1 MMGAFLFSCAVSIAI
16 IWLLLISKLAW
27 RIAVDVPNDRSLHS
41 RPIPR
46 IGGWGV
52 IPAAIAASFFFG
64 AVQWPLAGLATLLFA
79 VSYLDDRIGL
89 PILVRLTMHAVVSVT
104 WVIFGPANL
113 PLLLAG
119 IAAFSIMWWINLYN
133 FMDGANG
140 LAGGMGFIG
149 FLAYAVAAISHDM
162 MPLALWSLALA
173 GASAGFLLFNFHSAR
188 VFLGDCGSVP
198 LGFFVGALGLWGWSG
213 GAWPAWFP
221 FLVFASFFL
230 DATVTLLRRMM
241 NGEPFWRAHAEH
253 YYQRLIRSGWS
264 HPHTALRE
272 YVLMAASASLA
283 TAMLTWS
290 VSAQY
295 VGLVTAAGV
304 FVGLAILVDRRWL
317 QFQQEAGK
325 TSPGWPKLQYVLVPA
340 LLTAVAVIAVIPLR
354 DVSLYPYI
362 IIEAPDG
369 LRATFLH
376 RGRPQAGKCEGD
388 VAKFVTAIQSK
399 CPDCKIV
406 EQNCLDKLEPN
417 QSQMLAAGPLDVPSA
432 RLPDG
437 IVTFKST
444 NPNAAL
450 AVCRESERQASIG
463 PKEGFVEC
471 YSPGQVRK
479 LL

>member
-1 MMGAFLFSCAVSIAI
+1 MGVFLFSGAVSIAI
-16 IWLLLISKLAW
+16 IGLLLISKLAW

-52 IPAAIAASFFFG
+52 IPAAIAASFFYG
-64 AVQWPLAGLATLLFA
+64 AAEWPLAGLAALLFV

-89 PILVRLTMHAVVSVT
+89 PILVRLAMHAVVSAA
-104 WVIFGPANL
+104 WLIFGPASL

-119 IAAFSIMWWINLYN
+119 IAAFAIMWWINLYN

-140 LAGGMGFIG
+140 LAGGMGLIG
-149 FLAYAVAAISHDM
+149 FLAYAIGAASHDM
-162 MPLALWSLALA
+162 VPLTLWSLALA
-173 GASAGFLLFNFHSAR
+173 GASAGFLLFNFRSAR

-221 FLVFASFFL
+221 FLVFAPFFL
-230 DATVTLLRRMM
+230 DATVTLLRRMI
-241 NGEPFWRAHAEH
+241 NGEPFWRAHTEH
-253 YYQRLIRSGWS
+253 YYQRLILSGWS
-264 HPHTALRE
+264 HPRIAVRE

-295 VGLVTAAGV
+295 AGLVTAAGV

-317 QFQQEAGK
+317 QFQQQAGK
-325 TSPGWPKLQYVLVPA
+325 ASPGWPKLQYVLIPA
-340 LLTAVAVIAVIPLR
+340 LLTGVAVIAVIPLR
-354 DVSLYPYI
+354 DASRYPYI

-376 RGRPQAGKCEGD
+376 RGRPKAAQCEAD
-388 VAKFVTAIQSK
+388 VAKFVAIIQAK
-399 CPDCKIV
+399 CVACKIV

-417 QSQMLAAGPLDVPSA
+417 QSQMLAATPLDVPSA

-437 IVTFKST
+437 IVTFKSR
-444 NPNAAL
+444 NPNTAL
-450 AVCRESERQASIG
+450 AVCRESQRQASMG
-463 PKEGFVEC
+463 PREGFVEC

>member
-1 MMGAFLFSCAVSIAI
+1 MAAFFVSCGLSIAI
-16 IWLLLISKLAW
+16 IGLLLISKLAW
-27 RIAVDVPNDRSLHS
+27 RLAVDLPNDRSLHS

-52 IPAAIAASFFFG
+52 IPAAVGAAFLFG
-64 AVQWPLAGLATLLFA
+64 EAEWPLAGLAMLLFV
-79 VSYLDDRIGL
+79 VSYLDDRFSL
-89 PILVRLTMHAVVSVT
+89 PILVRLTTHAVVSVA
-104 WVIFGPANL
+104 WVIFGPASL

-119 IAAFSIMWWINLYN
+119 IAVIAIIWWINLYN

-140 LAGGMGFIG
+140 LAGGMGLIG
-149 FLAYAVAAISHDM
+149 FLAYAIAAASHDM
-162 MPLALWSLALA
+162 VPLTVWSLALA
-173 GASAGFLLFNFHSAR
+173 GASAGFLLFNFSSAR

-213 GAWPAWFP
+213 GAWPSWFP

-230 DATVTLLRRMM
+230 DATVTLSRRMI

-264 HPHTALRE
+264 HPRTAVRE
-272 YVLMAASASLA
+272 YVLMMASASLA

-295 VGLVTAAGV
+295 AGLVAAAGV
-304 FVGLAILVDRRWL
+304 FVGVAILVDRRWL
-317 QFQQEAGK
+317 QMQQQAGK
-325 TSPGWPKLQYVLVPA
+325 ASSGWPTWQYLLIPS
-340 LLTAVAVIAVIPLR
+340 LLTGVAVIAVIPLR
-354 DVSLYPYI
+354 DASRYPYI

-376 RGRPQAGKCEGD
+376 RGRPKAAQCEAD
-388 VAKFVTAIQSK
+388 VAQFVATIQAK
-399 CPDCKIV
+399 CAACKIV
-406 EQNCLDKLEPN
+406 EENCLDRLEPK
-417 QSQMLAAGPLDVPSA
+417 QSQMLAAAPLDMPSA
-432 RLPDG
+432 RLSDG
-437 IVTFKST
+437 VVTFKSD
-444 NPNAAL
+444 NPGVAL
-450 AVCRESERQASIG
+450 AVCRESERQASMG
-463 PKEGFVEC
+463 PKAGFVEC

>member
-1 MMGAFLFSCAVSIAI
+1 MSIFFFSFTISIAI
-16 IWLLLISKLAW
+16 IGLLLASKLAW
-27 RIAVDVPNDRSLHS
+27 KIAVDVPNERSLHS

-52 IPAAIAASFFFG
+52 IPAAVGVSFFYG
-64 AVQWPLAGLATLLFA
+64 AVQWPLAVLAALLFV
-79 VSYLDDRIGL
+79 VSYLDDRFNL
-89 PILVRLTMHAVVSVT
+89 PILVRLVTHAVVSVA
-104 WVIFGPANL
+104 WLIFGPASL

-119 IAAFSIMWWINLYN
+119 IAAFAIMWWINLYN

-140 LAGGMGFIG
+140 LSGGMALIG
-149 FLAYAVAAISHDM
+149 FLAYAVGAASHDM

-221 FLVFASFFL
+221 FLVFAPFFL
-230 DATVTLLRRMM
+230 DATVTLLRRMI
-241 NGEPFWRAHAEH
+241 NGEKFWRAHTEH

-264 HPHTALRE
+264 HPRIALRE

-295 VGLVTAAGV
+295 AGLVTAAVV

-317 QFQQEAGK
+317 QFQQQAGK
-325 TSPGWPKLQYVLVPA
+325 GALGWPRLQYVLVPA
-340 LLTAVAVIAVIPLR
+340 LLTGVAVLAVIPLR
-354 DVSLYPYI
+354 DASLYPYI

-376 RGRPQAGKCEGD
+376 RGRPKAGQCEAD
-388 VAKFVTAIQSK
+388 VAKFVAAIQSK
-399 CPDCKIV
+399 CVACKIV
-406 EQNCLDKLEPN
+406 EKNCLEKLEPG
-417 QSQMLAAGPLDVPSA
+417 QSQMLAAAPLDIPSA

-437 IVTFKST
+437 VVTFKSV
-444 NPNAAL
+444 NPNTAL
-450 AVCRESERQASIG
+450 AVCRESERQASMG
-463 PKEGFVEC
+463 QREGFVEC
-471 YSPGQVRK
+471 YSPGQARK

>member
-1 MMGAFLFSCAVSIAI
+1 MGVFLFSCALSIAI
-16 IWLLLISKLAW
+16 IGLLLISKLAW
-27 RIAVDVPNDRSLHS
+27 RLAVDLPNDRSLHS

-52 IPAAIAASFFFG
+52 IPAAIAAAFFFG
-64 AVQWPLAGLATLLFA
+64 AVEWPLAGLAMLLFA
-79 VSYLDDRIGL
+79 VSYLDDRYSL
-89 PILVRLTMHAVVSVT
+89 PILVRFATHAVVSAA
-104 WVIFGPANL
+104 WLIFGPASL

-119 IAAFSIMWWINLYN
+119 IAAFAIMWWINLYN

-140 LAGGMGFIG
+140 LAGGMGLIG
-149 FLAYAVAAISHDM
+149 FLAYAVGAASHDM
-162 MPLALWSLALA
+162 VPLTLWSLALA
-173 GASAGFLLFNFHSAR
+173 GASAGFLLFNFQSAR

-221 FLVFASFFL
+221 FLVFAPFFL
-230 DATVTLLRRMM
+230 DATVTLLRRMIS
-241 NGEPFWRAHAEH
+241 GEPFWRAHAEH

-264 HPHTALRE
+264 HPRIALRE

-295 VGLVTAAGV
+295 AGLVIAAGV

-317 QFQQEAGK
+317 QFQQQAG
-325 TSPGWPKLQYVLVPA
+325 TASPVWPKLQYVLIPA
-340 LLTAVAVIAVIPLR
+340 LLTGVAVIAVIPLR
-354 DVSLYPYI
+354 DASRYPYI

-376 RGRPQAGKCEGD
+376 RGRPKANQCEAD
-388 VAKFVTAIQSK
+388 VAKFVAAIQAK
-399 CPDCKIV
+399 CVACKIV
-406 EQNCLDKLEPN
+406 EKNCLDKLEPD
-417 QSQMLAAGPLDVPSA
+417 QSQMLAAAPLDVPSA
-432 RLPDG
+432 RMSDG
-437 IVTFKST
+437 IVTFKSP
-444 NPNAAL
+444 NPNVAL
-450 AVCRESERQASIG
+450 AVCRESERQASMG